1 LAPAGAA
8 LRAQGQYAKVGEIP
22 VGGAATFDYLN
33 VDPAAKRLY
42 LTHGTEVVVIDTAA
56 NAVVGR
62 IPAGP
67 RVHGIAIVGGRG
79 YITNGGEATVSIVDL
94 KTLQVVSKVTTDPK
108 NPQANPDAITYDPKQ
123 KEVWA
128 FNHTGKSAAAL
139 DPATGKLNALVLL
152 SGTAE
157 TGVADPGLGRVFVNI
172 EDTDSVDVID
182 VTTHKVV
189 ANWKVAPATGPTGMA
204 IDTATHRLFV
214 GGGPNTVMIDA
225 TNGKVVAS
233 VPICSGTDAT
243 WYDAGAKMVFS
254 SCGGGNGA
262 ITAARVDGDKLT
274 VVQTIETTRGA
285 RTMALD
291 SATHKIYVAGQKYQ
305 PVDPNAPPPTPPAG
319 QKGRGG
325 PPAIPDSF
333 HVLVLGVK

>member
-1 LAPAGAA
+1 
-8 LRAQGQYAKVGEIP
+8 
-22 VGGAATFDYLN
+22 
-33 VDPAAKRLY
+33 
-42 LTHGTEVVVIDTAA
+42 
-56 NAVVGR
+56 
-62 IPAGP
+62 
-67 RVHGIAIVGGRG
+67 
-79 YITNGGEATVSIVDL
+79 L
-94 KTLQVVSKVTTDPK
+94 KTLQVLNKVTTDPN
-108 NPQANPDAITYDPKQ
+108 NPMANPDAITYDPKQ

-139 DPATGKLNALVLL
+139 DPATGKMNALVPL

-157 TGVADPGLGRVFVNI
+157 TGQADPGLGRVFVNI
-172 EDTDSVDVID
+172 EDTNSIDVID
-182 VTTHKVV
+182 VATHKVV
-189 ANWKVAPATGPTGMA
+189 ANWPVAPATSPTGMA
-204 IDTATHRLFV
+204 IDTTTHRLFV

-233 VPICSGTDAT
+233 IAICQGTDAT
-243 WYDAGAKMVFS
+243 WFDPGTKMVFS

-274 VVQTIETTRGA
+274 VVQTIETVRGA

-305 PVDPNAPPPTPPAG
+305 PVDPNAPPPQPAAG

-325 PPAIPDSF
+325 RPPIPDSF
-333 HVLVLGVK
+333 YVLVLGVK